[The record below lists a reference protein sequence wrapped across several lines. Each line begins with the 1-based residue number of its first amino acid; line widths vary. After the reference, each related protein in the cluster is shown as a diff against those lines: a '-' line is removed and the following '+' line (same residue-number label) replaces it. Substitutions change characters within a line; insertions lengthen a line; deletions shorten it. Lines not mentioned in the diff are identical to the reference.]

1 MSRHHRHSN
10 LLPMMRIGSHLPAW
24 FWRPVGRLVV
34 AFLTTFPPR
43 HMRQW
48 QLNYAV
54 MTGHRPSWNTTRRA
68 FGRWVENMMCS
79 LQLDRWSEK
88 KIRSRVILENPEG
101 WAGVHRAFQ
110 EGGLVAALPHMGSW
124 DLVGA
129 FACLDGLPVS
139 SVAEALPD
147 GQFEYFRSLRER
159 LGFRIFSLRYR
170 GVYNKLADDLDE
182 GRVICLVADRDFS
195 RRGLPVHWDT
205 PDGPRD
211 QTMPPGPALL
221 AQQGH
226 RPLVG
231 VVTWFG
237 PRHRLHVLVTDLIHV
252 GSGEQE
258 LVRASQQLA
267 DFFSRQISD
276 HPLDWLMLQRFFRG
290 VTA

>member
-1 MSRHHRHSN
+1 
-10 LLPMMRIGSHLPAW
+10 MMRIGSHLPAW

-79 LQLDRWSEK
+79 LQLDHWSEK

-159 LGFRIFSLRYR
+159 LGFRIFSVRYR

-211 QTMPPGPALL
+211 QTMPRPCIVGPTGTPSARRRGHVVRS
-221 AQQGH
+221 APSAACPGH
-226 RPLVG
+226 RPH
-231 VVTWFG
+231 
-237 PRHRLHVLVTDLIHV
+237 PRRIRGT
-252 GSGEQE
+252 GAGEG
-258 LVRASQQLA
+258 LPA
-267 DFFSRQISD
+267 
-276 HPLDWLMLQRFFRG
+276 
-290 VTA
+290 TC